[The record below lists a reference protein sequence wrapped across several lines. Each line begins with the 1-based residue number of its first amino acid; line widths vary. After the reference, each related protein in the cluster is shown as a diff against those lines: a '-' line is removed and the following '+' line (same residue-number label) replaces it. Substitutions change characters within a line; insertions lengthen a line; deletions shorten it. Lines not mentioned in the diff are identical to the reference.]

1 MPTLP
6 VANVTVEGVV
16 LFLHV
21 LAVVAAFG
29 PTFAY
34 GLFLATAMS
43 TNQAAVPTVLR
54 GVRKVDDALGWPG
67 LAILLLSGVWLVS
80 DGDLPWEW
88 SDTFV
93 SVGLLAIVVLAA
105 MAFFF
110 FRPRLRQGVEM
121 AERDLS
127 SGGQLSEE
135 FQELA
140 KRVAI
145 GGHISTVIVL
155 VALFFMTVKP

>member
-1 MPTLP
+1 MPMLP
-6 VANVTVEGVV
+6 VASVTVEGVV

-21 LAVVAAFG
+21 LAVVVAFG

-43 TNQAAVPTVLR
+43 TNQTAVPTVLR
-54 GVRKVDDALGWPG
+54 GIRKVDDALGWPG
-67 LAILLLSGVWLVS
+67 LAVLFLTGIWLVI

-110 FRPRLRQGVEM
+110 FRPRVRQGLEM
-121 AERDLS
+121 AERDLA
-127 SGGQLSEE
+127 GGGELSEE
-135 FQELA
+135 FQEFA
-140 KRVAI
+140 KRVAL
-145 GGHISTVIVL
+145 GGQVATVIVL
-155 VALFFMTVKP
+155 VAIFFMTVKP